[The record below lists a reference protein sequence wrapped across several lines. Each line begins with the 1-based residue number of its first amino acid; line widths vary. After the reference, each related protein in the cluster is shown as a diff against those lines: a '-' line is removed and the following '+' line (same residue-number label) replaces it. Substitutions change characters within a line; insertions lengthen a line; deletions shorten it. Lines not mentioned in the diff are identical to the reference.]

1 MFGSADGSAVLKV
14 ARKNS
19 QNRVA
24 NECAMIN
31 YVNSNID
38 SNYKFKGLKFVKCL
52 SQCTVID
59 SDKDDRDTAIL
70 MAPLIPPS
78 YVSSFD
84 SLSQDARGDDTIIKK
99 AVDNL
104 LRILDLLLRIDV
116 TVSDLQL
123 LISPTSG
130 EVYLIDLTESYI
142 LDKNQRGLGVELVLR
157 HESKDLAIRRTDWP
171 ASRFNLISEVVAAI
185 PAKYHDYMV
194 DVMKDEY
201 SDNETIREYVF
212 NTY

>member
-1 MFGSADGSAVLKV
+1 VFGSADGSAVLKV

-59 SDKDDRDTAIL
+59 NDKDDRDTAIL

-99 AVDNL
+99 
-104 LRILDLLLRIDV
+104 
-116 TVSDLQL
+116 
-123 LISPTSG
+123 
-130 EVYLIDLTESYI
+130 
-142 LDKNQRGLGVELVLR
+142 
-157 HESKDLAIRRTDWP
+157 
-171 ASRFNLISEVVAAI
+171 
-185 PAKYHDYMV
+185 
-194 DVMKDEY
+194 
-201 SDNETIREYVF
+201 
-212 NTY
+212 